1 MTEQAQS
8 VFSIEKIFVKDLS
21 LEIPRAPQIFLQL
34 DNTKLNVELSTGGR
48 NIEEGIYEV
57 TLTANVSAT
66 TADDRTAFL
75 IEAQQAGIFQLR
87 NIPEQDL
94 EAVMMVGCANIL
106 FPYARETISNTLIRA
121 GFQPVHLQPV
131 NFEALY
137 QQKKQQEAAAAAPA
151 QEQ

>member
-21 LEIPRAPQIFLQL
+21 LEIPHAPQIFLQL
-34 DNTKLNVELSTGGR
+34 DDTKLNVELSTSGR
-48 NIEEGIYEV
+48 NVEEGIYEV
-57 TLTANVSAT
+57 SLTANVSAT
-66 TADDRTAFL
+66 TPDERTAFL
-75 IEAQQAGIFQLR
+75 VEVQQAGVFQLR

-106 FPYARETISNTLIRA
+106 FPYARETVSNTLVRA
-121 GFQPVHLQPV
+121 GFQPVVLQPV

-137 QQKKQQEAAAAAPA
+137 QQKKQQEAAAPA